1 MPRDQTSAAVEN
13 GKAAVSGASWGSNLR
28 EDLRDSP
35 IGKHVSLDSLSLSA
49 ESSVPPKYRC
59 SRNLLSIT
67 WPSHCVQ
74 TSLIL
79 HLQRRILVSRP
90 MGTPPSAWRAAAE
103 KKHHG
108 V

>member
-1 MPRDQTSAAVEN
+1 MNLMAAFCD
-13 GKAAVSGASWGSNLR
+13 GDPASCVR
-28 EDLRDSP
+28 
-35 IGKHVSLDSLSLSA
+35 KTA

-90 MGTPPSAWRAAAE
+90 NGDTPICVARGRRKKNITASEAGLELDLRFARAWGRALVAHILA
-103 KKHHG
+103 
-108 V
+108 